1 MADYSTYSTSIDIDA
16 PAEVVFDHLTT
27 AEGMVAW
34 MGQHAELDPVSDGV
48 FAVDINGTPIRGRYV
63 EVDPP
68 RRLVVTWGVAGSD
81 DFPVGS
87 SRVEFTLTPTAA
99 GTRLQLVHTDLP
111 EPKRAGYASGWMYF
125 LDRLQAVAAG
135 GAPGP
140 DTFAATNPRELFDAL
155 AAEQLRQPG
164 VRMGRAMRKDV
175 LQVGGKTFAFATRD
189 RLVVKLPADV
199 AAAMVAAGE
208 ATPFESGG
216 RPTREWV
223 KVPVPT
229 LWSGHEQCR
238 LLVASARRYVE
249 SLTQKR

>member
-1 MADYSTYSTSIDIDA
+1 MADYSASIDIDA

-27 AEGMVAW
+27 AEGMTAW
-34 MGQHAELDPVSDGV
+34 MGQHAELDPVSGGA
-48 FAVDINGTPIRGRYV
+48 FAVDINGTPIRGTYL

-87 SRVEFTLTPTAA
+87 SRVEFTLTPTAG

-111 EPKRAGYASGWMYF
+111 EQKRGGYAVGWAHF
-125 LDRLQAVAAG
+125 LDRLRTAAAG
-135 GAPGP
+135 GDAGP
-140 DTFAATNPRELFDAL
+140 DPFAATTARELFDVL
-155 AAEQLRQPG
+155 ASEQLRDPG
-164 VRMGRAMRKDV
+164 VRMGRALRKDV
-175 LQVGGKTFAFATRD
+175 LQVAGRTFAFATRD

-208 ATPFESGG
+208 AAPFESGG

-223 KVPVPT
+223 TLPVPT
-229 LWSGHEQCR
+229 MPSGHVRCR
-238 LLVASARRYVE
+238 ELVAHARRYVE
-249 SLTQKR
+249 TLPPER

>member
-1 MADYSTYSTSIDIDA
+1 MADYSSSIDIDA

-27 AEGMVAW
+27 AEGMTAW
-34 MGQHAELDPVSDGV
+34 MGQHAELDPVAGGE
-48 FAVDINGTPIRGRYV
+48 FAVDINGTPIRGSYV

-87 SRVEFTLTPTAA
+87 SRVEFTLTPTAG

-111 EPKRAGYASGWMYF
+111 EPKRAGYASGWVHF
-125 LDRLQAVAAG
+125 LDRLHTVATG
-135 GAPGP
+135 GDPGP
-140 DTFAATNPRELFDAL
+140 DTFAATTPRELFDAL
-155 AAEQLRQPG
+155 AAEQLRLPG

-175 LQVGGKTFAFATRD
+175 LQVGGKTFAFVTRD
-189 RLVVKLPADV
+189 RLVVKLPAEV
-199 AAAMVAAGE
+199 AAAMVSAGE
-208 ATPFESGG
+208 AVPFESGG

-229 LWSGHEQCR
+229 LWSGRQRCR
-238 LLVASARRYVE
+238 ELVANARRYVE
-249 SLTQKR
+249 TLTITPR